1 MISKEEETSKLM
13 QAFLTDDELALVVRS
28 HIKVEEQ
35 LDHVLL
41 LNVEEHKYLD
51 KIKLEF
57 SEKVLLA
64 AALGMDE
71 DLIRPLSVLGN
82 IRNKFAHKTDSELTK
97 NDVNNLYSAFT
108 AQGKEV
114 LQKTIKHNPDR
125 PPQLA
130 LKYGDLSVKEK
141 FVLMT
146 IYLHSWLRGIV
157 HDEVERMQAVIN
169 ESPESGNSE

>member
-1 MISKEEETSKLM
+1 MSKDEESGKLIK
-13 QAFLTDDELALVVRS
+13 AFLTDDELALVVRS

-35 LDHVLL
+35 LDKLL
-41 LNVEEHKYLD
+41 ILFIAEQKYLD

-71 DLIRPLSVLGN
+71 DLIQPLSVLGR

-97 NDVNNLYSAFT
+97 SDVNNLYKSFSAL
-108 AQGKEV
+108 GKEV
-114 LQKTIKHNPDR
+114 LQQTTKNNPDR
-125 PPQLA
+125 PPQLST
-130 LKYGDLSVKEK
+130 KYNDMTIREK

-146 IYLHSWLRGIV
+146 IYLHSWIRGLV
-157 HDEVERMQAVIN
+157 HEEVGRMQEVTEKAAN
-169 ESPESGNSE
+169 TKPEAS